1 MYRDKSLL
9 PTQAIRLCAL
19 GSLAVQPKSYANLAT
34 ETRLFTSA
42 IVGPSLDLLGTSIEL
57 LRFEGLV
64 EADGDNLVLTEAGRI
79 ALRELLTAPLK
90 TPVNDIGK
98 LVVSL
103 KLRFL
108 HLLDREDRAAQAELL
123 IEMAEGE
130 VARLTELQRRH
141 RGEPG
146 PLESWLTLDLAQ
158 AQARLAWFQGLRSAM
173 DAAAA

>member
-9 PTQAIRLCAL
+9 PTQAIRLAAL
-19 GSLAVQPKSYANLAT
+19 GSLAISPKAYTELAT
-34 ETRLFTSA
+34 ETRYFTSA

-64 EADGDNLVLTEAGRI
+64 ESAEGEDAPLALTEAGRA
-79 ALRELLTAPLK
+79 ALVDLLMAPLK

-98 LVVSL
+98 LIVSL

-108 HLLDREDRAAQAELL
+108 HLLPRDAQAAQVELL
-123 IEMAEGE
+123 IDMADGE
-130 VARLTELQRRH
+130 VARLEALQRRH

-146 PLESWLTLDLAQ
+146 QLGSWLALDLSQ
-158 AQARLAWFQGLRSAM
+158 AQARLAWFQGLRSGL
-173 DAAAA
+173 